1 MNIGTPY
8 TLNSCDRVR
17 VDTFFVILRLL
28 IPHKLGVMFLEMMEL
43 YHLFLPN
50 ISQFET
56 DLSQHA

>member
-8 TLNSCDRVR
+8 TLYSCDRVR
-17 VDTFFVILRLL
+17 VDTFFVILGLL